1 MFNVPSFFG
10 FRSGSYGIP
19 FVGLLDTYGG
29 AAAAYSLRGLST
41 PYVTGGTPYA
51 CQVRNSSNAT
61 ADIGFVYNPLTG
73 EYDLDIA
80 ALLAHCGGGDG
91 FVDVWYDQSGNGYDA
106 TQGVALNQ
114 PPIVSSGSVITQ
126 GGKASVYTPGS
137 CNLNTGL
144 LTLPVSGDIDLDF
157 FAVMNQQSSGAAHL
171 LFGLTDDTVTGDRRR
186 ILCYGND
193 YSTEISV
200 RLTGGFTVYSNTT
213 TGQLLFN
220 TNYQGG
226 GGALNSRING
236 TSLSVFS
243 FNNAGLNVQSSS
255 GFLLMSG
262 NTTSPAITYA
272 NPDSIGYMQECIF
285 YLSDESTNRTGIETN
300 INDFYSIY

>member
-1 MFNVPSFFG
+1 MILASHG
-10 FRSGSYGIP
+10 IIGSQITQ
-19 FVGLLDTYGG
+19 FVGLLDDYSG
-29 AAAAYSLRGLST
+29 AAAAYSLRLLRSA
-41 PYVTGGTPYA
+41 YTGSA
-51 CQVRNSSNAT
+51 IRVRRASDNT
-61 ADIGFVYNPLTG
+61 EQDIGFISNELDTSALTTFCSG
-73 EYDLDIA
+73 TN
-80 ALLAHCGGGDG
+80 G
-91 FVDVWYDQSGNGYDA
+91 FVKTWYDQSGNGYDA
-106 TQGVALNQ
+106 TQSTAASQ
-114 PPIVSSGSVITQ
+114 PQIVSSGSVITQ

-262 NTTSPAITYA
+262 NTTSSAITYA